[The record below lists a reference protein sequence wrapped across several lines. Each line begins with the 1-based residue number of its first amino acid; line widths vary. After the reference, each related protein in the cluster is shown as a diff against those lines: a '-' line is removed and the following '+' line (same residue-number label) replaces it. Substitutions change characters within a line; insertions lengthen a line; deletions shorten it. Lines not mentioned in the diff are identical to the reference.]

1 MTKHVTHWIGG
12 KPWTGPAERQ
22 GDLYD
27 PATGQVTGAV
37 DFASKAD
44 VDDAVA
50 AAKEAAKSWGR
61 VSLAKRTTVLFAF
74 RELVKNHTRELAALI
89 TSEHG
94 KVAADAAGEVARGLE
109 VVEFAC
115 GIPHLLKGGFSENV
129 STGVDSYSIR
139 QPLGVVAG
147 ITPFNFPAMVPMW
160 MFPIAIATGNAFV
173 LKPSEKDPSASV
185 LLARLLAE
193 AGLPDGVFSVVHG
206 DKVAV
211 DALLGHPDIAAV
223 SFVGSTPIARYVYET
238 GTKNGKRVQALG
250 GAKNH
255 MVVLPD
261 ADLDLAADAA
271 VSAGFG
277 SAGERCMAISALVAV
292 DPVGDELVAKIKDRV
307 AKLTVGPGSD
317 ERSEMGPLVTEAHR
331 DKVASYLDSGV
342 RQGASLAVDGRRHP
356 VTGGDPG
363 QVGAGGF
370 WLGPSLLDHV
380 TPAMD
385 AYRDE
390 IFGPV
395 LSVIRARS
403 YGEAVDLV
411 NDSPYGN
418 GVAIFTNDGG
428 AARRF
433 VSECQ
438 IGMVGVN
445 VPIPVPM
452 AYYSFGGWKA
462 SLFGDTHVHGTEGV
476 HFYTRGKVVTS
487 RWLDPSHGGVNLGF
501 PVNS

>member
-37 DFASKAD
+37 DFATKAD

-363 QVGAGGF
+363 QVSAGGF

-395 LSVIRARS
+395 LSVIRATS

>member
-12 KPWTGPAERQ
+12 KPWTGTAERR

-27 PATGQVTGAV
+27 PATGEVTGAV
-37 DFASKAD
+37 DFATQTD

-74 RELVKNHTRELAALI
+74 RELVKNHTRDLAALI

-94 KVAADAAGEVARGLE
+94 KVASDAAGEVTRGLE

-211 DALLGHPDIAAV
+211 DALRAV
-223 SFVGSTPIARYVYET
+223 NS
-238 GTKNGKRVQALG
+238 
-250 GAKNH
+250 
-255 MVVLPD
+255 
-261 ADLDLAADAA
+261 
-271 VSAGFG
+271 
-277 SAGERCMAISALVAV
+277 
-292 DPVGDELVAKIKDRV
+292 
-307 AKLTVGPGSD
+307 
-317 ERSEMGPLVTEAHR
+317 
-331 DKVASYLDSGV
+331 
-342 RQGASLAVDGRRHP
+342 
-356 VTGGDPG
+356 
-363 QVGAGGF
+363 GAG
-370 WLGPSLLDHV
+370 
-380 TPAMD
+380 A
-385 AYRDE
+385 
-390 IFGPV
+390 
-395 LSVIRARS
+395 
-403 YGEAVDLV
+403 
-411 NDSPYGN
+411 
-418 GVAIFTNDGG
+418 
-428 AARRF
+428 
-433 VSECQ
+433 
-438 IGMVGVN
+438 
-445 VPIPVPM
+445 
-452 AYYSFGGWKA
+452 
-462 SLFGDTHVHGTEGV
+462 
-476 HFYTRGKVVTS
+476 
-487 RWLDPSHGGVNLGF
+487 
-501 PVNS
+501 